1 MVSSKSGAKASVA
14 SFFTSVVDRM
24 LGSAVA
30 PVEKKTLN
38 LAQKQANIRAAGV
51 REGFRAILARGD
63 EMAQRIETYKKQ
75 RNRNGES
82 PQTSIDPPE
91 TTETTETIVMSSTES
106 TSPLQ
111 SSLIVPD
118 RIRAL

>member
-1 MVSSKSGAKASVA
+1 MVSSKPGAKASVA

-106 TSPLQ
+106 TSPQQ

-118 RIRAL
+118 RIRP